1 MADVTVLGAGGATV
15 TISLTSADNAL
26 AAQAAVNVVNDLNKL
41 GLLDMQEVAGAGTMP
56 AATNFL
62 GGLMLTGNGFRDD
75 TGAQYLFIGQNS
87 PGENEVL
94 GGANFRTVV
103 VAGDNS
109 DLTYANLSQDAQVF
123 YGKNNGSFVNY
134 NGNMTVRTEDGQYM
148 LASDVGTTNTVNLGA
163 GAELNVIG
171 LGQGQGSTTVNAA
184 GSATVNSFTSSP
196 TVSALTN
203 INLTK
208 GTVEIGLVSAQAIIN
223 PGAAN
228 VVVLSDNDGAATLF
242 GGTGSATVY
251 GVRGVLTGGS
261 AGGNVM
267 LTSTVNGSTTL
278 IGGAAV
284 GAPGDFLVAQG
295 SGNTLQ
301 NGAGD
306 GIMVSVPQIAGADI
320 DFAATG
326 GNIFNL
332 GTGQATVFSAFG
344 GNTFNFAGD
353 GGAQIQTRLNGGT
366 KNANG
371 FFDFGGTGDY
381 NVDGFVTDL
390 DTFSV
395 GANFTID
402 FLAAGSPDGDATQD
416 VTILSIT
423 GGATYFFF
431 DDTPDGIADIKSSDV
446 TNRPI

>member
-15 TISLTSADNAL
+15 TISLTSADNAA
-26 AAQAAVNVVNDLNKL
+26 AAQAAVNVVNNLNNL
-41 GLLDMQEVAGAGTMP
+41 GLLDMQEVAGAGSMP

-62 GGLMLTGNGFRDD
+62 GGLMLTGEGFRDD

-103 VAGDNS
+103 VAGDDS

-134 NGNMTVRTEDGQYM
+134 NGNMTVRTEDGRYM
-148 LASDVGTTNTVNLGA
+148 LASDVDTTNTVNLGA

-171 LGQGQGSTTVNAA
+171 LGKGQGSTTVNAA

-203 INLTK
+203 INLTS
-208 GTVEIGLVSAQAIIN
+208 GTVEIGLVNAQAIIN

-228 VVVLSDNDGAATLF
+228 VVVLSANDGAATLF
-242 GGTGSATVY
+242 GGTGSATVS

-261 AGGNVM
+261 AGDNVM
-267 LTSTVNGSTTL
+267 VTSTVSGSTTL
-278 IGGAAV
+278 IGGAAF
-284 GAPGDFLVAQG
+284 GAPRDFMVAQG

-306 GIMVSVPQIAGADI
+306 GIMVSVPKVNGTFD
-320 DFAATG
+320 DFDATG

-344 GNTFNFAGD
+344 GNTFNFNGD
-353 GGAQIQTRLNGGT
+353 GGALVLTRFDEAT
-366 KNANG
+366 TNANL
-371 FFDFGGTGDY
+371 FFDFGGKGDY
-381 NVDGFVTDL
+381 SVTGFVTDL

-395 GANFTID
+395 GEVFSIG
-402 FLAAGSPDGDATQD
+402 FFAAGSPDGVDSYD
-416 VTILSIT
+416 VTILNIL
-423 GGATYFFF
+423 GGATYFFY

-446 TNRPI
+446 TIR

>member
-26 AAQAAVNVVNDLNKL
+26 AAQAAVNVVNNLNKF
-41 GLLDMQEVAGAGTMP
+41 GLLDMQEVAGAGSMP

-62 GGLMLTGNGFRDD
+62 GGLMLTGKGFSDD

-103 VAGDNS
+103 VAGDDS

-123 YGKNNGSFVNY
+123 YGKNNGILVNY
-134 NGNMTVRTEDGQYM
+134 NGNMTVRTEDGKYL
-148 LASDVGTTNTVNLGA
+148 LASDVGTTTTVNLGA
-163 GAELNVIG
+163 GAGLNVIG
-171 LGQGQGSTTVNAA
+171 LGEGQGSTTVNAA

-208 GTVEIGLVSAQAIIN
+208 GTVEIGLVNAQAIIN

-261 AGGNVM
+261 AGDNDMV
-267 LTSTVNGSTTL
+267 TSTVSGSTTL

-284 GAPGDFLVAQG
+284 GAPADFLVAQG
-295 SGNTLQ
+295 RGNTLQ

-306 GIMVSVPQIAGADI
+306 GVMVSVAKFD
-320 DFAATG
+320 ATG

-353 GGAQIQTRLNGGT
+353 GGAQIQTRLDGATN
-366 KNANG
+366 NAHG

-402 FLAAGSPDGDATQD
+402 FFAAGSPDGDATQD

>member
-26 AAQAAVNVVNDLNKL
+26 AAQAAVNVVNNLNNL
-41 GLLDMQEVAGAGTMP
+41 GLLDMQEVAGAGSMP

-62 GGLMLTGNGFRDD
+62 GGLMLTGKGFSDD

-87 PGENEVL
+87 PGSNAVV

-103 VAGDNS
+103 VAGDGS
-109 DLTYANLSQDAQVF
+109 DLNYSNLSQNAQVF
-123 YGKNNGSFVNY
+123 YGKNDGSFANY
-134 NGNMTVRTEDGQYM
+134 NGKMTVNTDDGTYVM
-148 LASDVGTTNTVNLGA
+148 YSDAGTQNVVNLGA
-163 GAELNVIG
+163 GGSLDISD
-171 LGQGQGSTTVNAA
+171 LGNGNALGATTVNAA
-184 GSATVNSFTSSP
+184 GSATVNAFSSSP

-203 INLTK
+203 INLTS
-208 GTVEIGLVSAQAIIN
+208 GTVEIGLAGAQAIVN

-228 VVVLSDNDGAATLF
+228 VVILSDNVGSATLF
-242 GGTGSATVY
+242 GGTGSATVS

-261 AGGNVM
+261 AGDNDMV
-267 LTSTVNGSTTL
+267 TSTVSGSTTL

-284 GAPGDFLVAQG
+284 GAPGDFMVAQG

-306 GIMVSVPQIAGADI
+306 STMVSLAEDG
-320 DFAATG
+320 FGATG

-332 GTGQATVFSAFG
+332 GTGQATVFSGFG
-344 GNTFNFAGD
+344 GNTFNFNGD
-353 GGAQIQTRLNGGT
+353 GGAQIQTRLDSAAT
-366 KNANG
+366 NANR

-395 GANFTID
+395 GAVFSIG
-402 FLAAGSPDGDATQD
+402 FFAAGSPGAPVSQD
-416 VTILSIT
+416 VTILNIA

-431 DDTPDGIADIKSSDV
+431 DDTPDGVADIKSSDV
-446 TNRPI
+446 TIR